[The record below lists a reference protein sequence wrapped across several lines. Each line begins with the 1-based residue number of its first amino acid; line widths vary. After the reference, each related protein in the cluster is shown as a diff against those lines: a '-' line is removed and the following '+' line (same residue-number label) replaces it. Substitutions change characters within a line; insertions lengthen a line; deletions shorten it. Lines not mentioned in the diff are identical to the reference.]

1 MSSNN
6 LRLKTK
12 EESTEINTQQQKGTK
27 ENPGRKRKPDPAGN
41 ILSSSQNIEK
51 RVTESDAINSASR
64 APAASQDMQ
73 LMLTVMRE
81 GFDNLN
87 RTLSATS
94 TSTANAIAEAFET
107 FNGELEIAHEDE
119 SEEESAGTQD
129 HESLGEPPAKKRCEQ
144 QSPNSNE
151 ENSGKSPEFEA
162 LIDGATH
169 SSNEGKSEILNSLK
183 QDLLKEET
191 SPEVDSELPR
201 MINWM
206 LKDGLPEEKLQD
218 KVNKYHRPKTA
229 KNLQK
234 LELTKQFGII

>member
-1 MSSNN
+1 M
-6 LRLKTK
+6 RLKTK
-12 EESTEINTQQQKGTK
+12 EKSTEINTQQEKGTK

-51 RVTESDAINSASR
+51 RVTGSDAINGASR

-169 SSNEGKSEILNSLK
+169 SSNE
-183 QDLLKEET
+183 
-191 SPEVDSELPR
+191 VDSELPR